1 MLTSVQGIYRKGKI
15 ELTRKPRNVSDET
28 SVIVTFL
35 DSGAVDLR
43 KRGIGK
49 AQAKTLRAQL
59 ATFTEDWDSPEMSA
73 YDNYDAALVICQ

>member
-1 MLTSVQGIYRKGKI
+1 
-15 ELTRKPRNVSDET
+15 
-28 SVIVTFL
+28 VTFL